1 MSDAID
7 SLLFCGGE
15 RGCGEREEGGL
26 YACCPVAATG
36 IPLEHFVLDPP
47 RPFDGA
53 SFRAPMF
60 AERADGYYDL
70 VIWVG
75 EGPYPF
81 VPDVLEEGRRMGFSR
96 RMPPEGGF
104 DLLTPFKSR
113 MILVHPKAI
122 ATPTPEL
129 PESVW
134 CKCKGEDHACTFH
147 LWPLSALGSKKGHL
161 VLVKTQPAADEPG
174 LVEVWTPST
183 VYNVPYYKE
192 LEGREIQYQP
202 GAFMALPLS
211 HFEYINKESDEV
223 PIKVAEKVRLAGYQ
237 ILVCR
242 E

>member
-1 MSDAID
+1 MNSVDQ
-7 SLLFCGGE
+7 LLFCGGE
-15 RGCGEREEGGL
+15 RACGERDDGGL
-26 YACCPVAATG
+26 YACCPVGTIG
-36 IPLEHFVLDPP
+36 QPLEHFVLDPA
-47 RPFDGA
+47 RPFDGEP
-53 SFRAPMF
+53 FRAPMF

-81 VPDVLEEGRRMGFSR
+81 APDVLEEGRTRGFSR
-96 RMPPEGGF
+96 RVPAEGGF
-104 DLLTPFKSR
+104 DLLTPGQSR

-134 CKCKGEDHACTFH
+134 CKRKGEDHACTFH

-161 VLVKTQPAADEPG
+161 PLVKTPPAADAPG
-174 LVEVWTPST
+174 LVEIRTPSA
-183 VYNVPYYKE
+183 VYTVPYYKE

-202 GAFMALPLS
+202 GAVVALPLS
-211 HFEYINKESDEV
+211 HFEYVNKQSNEV
-223 PIKVAEKVRLAGYQ
+223 PAKVAEKVFLAGYQ
-237 ILVCR
+237 ILVCK